1 MTEKEE
7 FNFKDYLRIISMR
20 RWMIILPVVIL
31 TVLVGVGS
39 ALQTPYFK
47 ATVTL
52 LIEKEE
58 PEIINI
64 KEVLN
69 PDTKTADYY
78 ETQFNLLKS
87 RSMAERVVDA
97 LGLDKLS
104 SSTEKQEPLIMR
116 VIKTLIK
123 LTRRSLQGVKG
134 LIKNVLGMEED
145 KGYQKPYRL
154 MVTEKVQASIE
165 IEPMPETRLVK
176 VSMWS
181 DNPVASAKMANTLG
195 EAYIDNNLEI
205 RLNAALQAVDWLS
218 KEETRLGKEMEGAEL
233 ALQNFK
239 EESKIVGIEE
249 NANIVV
255 QQLAELSS
263 KYTEAKTQ
271 RLEME
276 TRINELKNLSN
287 KSLSKESFPDV
298 INNPLIKTLKE
309 DYVKLE
315 TEYSRLSRLYKPK
328 HPQMVQLFS
337 QKRELSARISG
348 EVQ

>member
-123 LTRRSLQGVKG
+123 LPRRSLQGVKG

-218 KEETRLGKEMEGAEL
+218 KEETRLGKEVEGAEL

-239 EESKIVGIEE
+239 EERKIVGIEE

-255 QQLAELSS
+255 QKLAELSS

-287 KSLSKESFPDV
+287 KSLSRKENCLP
-298 INNPLIKTLKE
+298 
-309 DYVKLE
+309 
-315 TEYSRLSRLYKPK
+315 
-328 HPQMVQLFS
+328 
-337 QKRELSARISG
+337 G
-348 EVQ
+348 